1 MHSPIQSHSPNII
14 EGEERQCNSAPSS
27 TDLAGPTL
35 VATLTSPNN
44 TSTSLPSFIPNS
56 SGRSIE
62 PKTHSSNVPKTSIS
76 RMDHLQQR
84 CTAEGLPK
92 AVTQLLSSA
101 TRQSTNKAYDS
112 AWGKWNSWCVR
123 RKINP
128 ISTNIKDVLVF
139 LGNQF
144 ENNLQYRTINVI
156 RSAISSVHPWI
167 DGKPVGQ
174 HPLVMRLMKGIANER
189 PPKPRYTSTWDVS
202 TVTSYITSLGDN
214 NNLCLKLLTKK
225 LLMLMALIS
234 PERSSILSELDIQF
248 LRKQPEGFVFT
259 LTKPRKFSD
268 PTSLATVSFPR
279 FTQDVTL
286 CPLDCLE
293 SYLKA
298 TIEYRLTPEH
308 NKLLLSVQ
316 RPHHPVSRN
325 TIARWLCDTLKA
337 AGIDSTIFKAH

>member
-1 MHSPIQSHSPNII
+1 MELVPSAQYLYQSRISPRCFQCPSRQRIENIHRFKRLENTTTNNSTLPQGQGNRFVCNQIDKPTTSVCKLASRSTRMCHGCVYNRLEYHKGICIPPIQSHSPNII

-27 TDLAGPTL
+27 TNLAGPIL

-56 SGRSIE
+56 SRRSIE

-84 CTAEGLPK
+84 CMAEGLLK

-139 LGNQF
+139 LSNQF
-144 ENNLQYRTINVI
+144 ENKLRYRTINVI

-174 HPLVMRLMKGIANER
+174 HPLVMCLMKGIANER
-189 PPKPRYTSTWDVS
+189 PPKPRYTSTWDIS

-214 NNLCLKLLTKK
+214 NLCLKLLTKN
-225 LLMLMALIS
+225 S
-234 PERSSILSELDIQF
+234 
-248 LRKQPEGFVFT
+248 
-259 LTKPRKFSD
+259 
-268 PTSLATVSFPR
+268 
-279 FTQDVTL
+279 
-286 CPLDCLE
+286 
-293 SYLKA
+293 
-298 TIEYRLTPEH
+298 
-308 NKLLLSVQ
+308 
-316 RPHHPVSRN
+316 
-325 TIARWLCDTLKA
+325 
-337 AGIDSTIFKAH
+337 